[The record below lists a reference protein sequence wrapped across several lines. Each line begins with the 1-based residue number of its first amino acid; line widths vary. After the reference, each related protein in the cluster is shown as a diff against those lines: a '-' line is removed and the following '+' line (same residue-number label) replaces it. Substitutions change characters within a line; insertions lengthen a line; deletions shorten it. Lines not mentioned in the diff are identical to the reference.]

1 MVRVGPCP
9 IYVRSLGQ
17 KGNAGM
23 RLFKCQNCGQV
34 LYFENTKCESC
45 GHQLGYLPEAMTI
58 SALEPDGD
66 FLRALAAPD
75 RKLRLCDNAGYQACN
90 WMVDADSEATLCAA
104 CRHNHMIPDLT
115 VPLNMERWKRLEL
128 AKHHLFYSLMR
139 LKLPLRNKIDD
150 PEHGLAF
157 DFLADSPNPT
167 GPRVM
172 TGHDNGLITI
182 ALIEADDAERERRRN
197 QMHEPYRSL
206 LGHFRH
212 EVGHYFWDV
221 LIRDGGRLE
230 ECRAVFGDDSVDYD
244 AALKAHYQEGAPAD
258 WQEHYVSQYAST
270 HPWED
275 WAETWAHYL
284 HIVDTLEM
292 ASAFGIRVKP
302 RLVRDETLT
311 TDINLDPYRTEADM
325 EEIIDAW
332 LPLTFAMNSLNRAMG
347 SPDLYP
353 FVLSP
358 EVITKLSFVH
368 DVVHGRPAK

>member
-1 MVRVGPCP
+1 M
-9 IYVRSLGQ
+9 
-17 KGNAGM
+17 K
-23 RLFKCQNCGQV
+23 LFKCQNCGQI

-45 GHQLGYLPEAMTI
+45 GHALGYLPQEMTL
-58 SALEPDGD
+58 SALEPNGD
-66 FLRALAAPD
+66 LLKALAAPD
-75 RKLRLCDNAGYQACN
+75 LPVRLCDNAGHLACN
-90 WMVDADSEATLCAA
+90 WLTEADGIATLCRA
-104 CRHNHMIPDLT
+104 CRHNRVIPDLT
-115 VPLNMERWKRLEL
+115 VPLNLQRWQRMEA
-128 AKHHLFYSLMR
+128 AKHHLFYSLLR
-139 LKLPLRNKIDD
+139 LNLPLQNRIDN

-157 DFLADSPNPT
+157 DFLADVPNPQ
-167 GPRVM
+167 GHKVL

-182 ALIEADDAERERRRN
+182 ALVEADDAERERRRT

-221 LIRDGGRLE
+221 LVRDGGRLE
-230 ECRAVFGDDSVDYD
+230 ACRAVFGDDSQDYN
-244 AALKAHYQEGAPAD
+244 AALQAHYQNGAPAD

-292 ASAFGIRVKP
+292 ASAFGIKVQP
-302 RLVRDETLT
+302 RLAKDETLT
-311 TDINLDPYRTEADM
+311 AVIDLDPYDSSITMTDL
-325 EEIIDAW
+325 IDAW

-358 EVITKLSFVH
+358 TVVTKLGFVH
-368 DVVHGRPAK
+368 DVVHGRTGTQAA

>member
-1 MVRVGPCP
+1 
-9 IYVRSLGQ
+9 
-17 KGNAGM
+17 M
-23 RLFKCQNCGQV
+23 RLFKCQSCGHA
-34 LYFENTKCESC
+34 LYFENTRCESC

-66 FLRALAAPD
+66 LFRTLAAPD
-75 RKLRLCDNAGYQACN
+75 HLTRFCNNASHLACN
-90 WMVDADSEATLCAA
+90 WLIAADSDVLLCPA
-104 CRHNHMIPDLT
+104 CGHNRTIPDLT
-115 VPLNMERWKRLEL
+115 QPLNLKRWRLLEA

-139 LKLPLRNKIDD
+139 LKLPLKNRIED

-157 DFLADSPNPT
+157 DFLAESPDPT
-167 GPRVM
+167 GPKVM

-182 ALIEADDAERERRRN
+182 ALLEADDAERERRRA
-197 QMHEPYRSL
+197 QMNEPYRSL

-221 LIRDGGRLE
+221 LIRDGGRLQ
-230 ECRAVFGDDSVDYD
+230 ECRAVFGDDSIDYQTS
-244 AALKAHYQEGAPAD
+244 LQTHYDSGPPAD

-292 ASAFGIRVKP
+292 ARAFGISVQP
-302 RLVRDETLT
+302 RLIRDETLSAAI
-311 TDINLDPYRTEADM
+311 DLDPYQTVSM
-325 EEIIDAW
+325 TEIIGAW

-347 SPDLYP
+347 NPDLYP

-358 EVITKLSFVH
+358 AVVAKLGFVH
-368 DVVHGRPAK
+368 DVVHGRAAA

>member
-1 MVRVGPCP
+1 
-9 IYVRSLGQ
+9 
-17 KGNAGM
+17 M
-23 RLFKCQNCGQV
+23 RLFKCQSCGHV
-34 LYFENTKCESC
+34 LYFENTRCESC
-45 GHQLGYLPEAMTI
+45 GHQLGYLPAAMTI

-75 RKLRLCDNAGYQACN
+75 QPLRMCDNATHLACN
-90 WMVDADSEATLCAA
+90 WLVEADGESTLCVA
-104 CRHNHMIPDLT
+104 CRHNHTIPDLT
-115 VPLNMERWKRLEL
+115 VPLNMERWQRLEL

-139 LKLPLRNKIDD
+139 LKLPLANRVDD

-157 DFLADSPNPT
+157 DFLADSADPS
-167 GPRVM
+167 GPKVL

-182 ALIEADDAERERRRN
+182 ALVEADDAERERRRT
-197 QMHEPYRSL
+197 QMNEPYRSL

-221 LIRDGGRLE
+221 LIRDSGRLE
-230 ECRAVFGDDSVDYD
+230 ECRAVFGDDSQDYE
-244 AALKAHYQEGAPAD
+244 AALKTHYRDGAPAD
-258 WQEHYVSQYAST
+258 WQEHFVSQYAST

-284 HIVDTLEM
+284 HIIDTLEM
-292 ASAFGIRVKP
+292 ARAFGISVKP
-302 RLVRDETLT
+302 RLVNDETLSAKI
-311 TDINLDPYRTEADM
+311 DLDPYETISM
-325 EEIIDAW
+325 TEIIGAW

-358 EVITKLSFVH
+358 AVVGKLGFVH
-368 DVVHGRPAK
+368 DVLHGRPAT